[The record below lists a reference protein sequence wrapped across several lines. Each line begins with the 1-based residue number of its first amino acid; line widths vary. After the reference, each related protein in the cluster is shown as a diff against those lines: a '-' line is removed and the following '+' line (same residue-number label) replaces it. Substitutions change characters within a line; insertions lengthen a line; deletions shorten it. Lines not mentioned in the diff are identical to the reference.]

1 MDYYKYNRAFDTG
14 MDPVSWQ
21 FSEEISYTLV
31 HEGAPENPGNSIS
44 VQASNGAIYEKVFVS
59 DALIGGKLLCCDG
72 RYAWLCEDWDGNIS
86 YRRISR
92 VDLKTGE
99 REVITETEKIWDIYV
114 MEGMVIYYMTFNG
127 EEVRV
132 CNMYL
137 PEAEERGRYAM
148 FLPERL
154 DTENGSVP
162 VIPEMVELTPPE
174 KRNGNPTWE
183 LTARRAQ

>member
-1 MDYYKYNRAFDTG
+1 
-14 MDPVSWQ
+14 
-21 FSEEISYTLV
+21 
-31 HEGAPENPGNSIS
+31 
-44 VQASNGAIYEKVFVS
+44 
-59 DALIGGKLLCCDG
+59 
-72 RYAWLCEDWDGNIS
+72 
-86 YRRISR
+86 
-92 VDLKTGE
+92 
-99 REVITETEKIWDIYV
+99 
-114 MEGMVIYYMTFNG
+114 MTFNG